1 MNWQSLL
8 LVIFM
13 LVILGIQWV
22 NVSRF
27 IADDSYFYMVTAR
40 NIAFSGEQTFSGI
53 MPTNGVHPLW
63 LYLLSFSSWIVSFF
77 APEFLYHPFSVV
89 PLSLVVLALGAY
101 AAWRAAGVLGL
112 NRLLFTVIPIGFL
125 CAFNLLGSEAY
136 LFYCC
141 LSLLILVSLNSNQK
155 WFHAIAIGLAGAAV
169 FLARLDSIFFVTAY
183 FVWLW
188 TTRREIKFVGLAFL
202 VTAITG
208 SIYVISNYFFFDG
221 IIPIS
226 GWLKSSFPT
235 LSTGGIIYNRLGTEF
250 SGYNVLFGLVP
261 IIISTAMLPFLRVE
275 MKGHLS
281 LVYVFWV
288 GSVLHFLYIA
298 CFSRGGT
305 GWLWYY
311 VLPVVLGSFMLAIG
325 AKQLVDIPRQ
335 KWFVT
340 SSYLLAAFLFTGYSL
355 RNVTREVTWED
366 QGATMLQYLDQN
378 EISDAVIIVGD
389 AAGKTAFYGNNQV
402 MGLDMLTSNQRY
414 VSQMMSAEN
423 GFQFVLDSARATN
436 KEVYLLYTSG
446 TWLGWLEHDQD
457 YSLLSYLF
465 LSPGST
471 IYEDMGTVDLGK
483 PVSMQTN
490 LAVWRVPDAVPTR
503 ARP

>member
-1 MNWQSLL
+1 
-8 LVIFM
+8 
-13 LVILGIQWV
+13 
-22 NVSRF
+22 
-27 IADDSYFYMVTAR
+27 
-40 NIAFSGEQTFSGI
+40 
-53 MPTNGVHPLW
+53 
-63 LYLLSFSSWIVSFF
+63 
-77 APEFLYHPFSVV
+77 
-89 PLSLVVLALGAY
+89 
-101 AAWRAAGVLGL
+101 
-112 NRLLFTVIPIGFL
+112 
-125 CAFNLLGSEAY
+125 
-136 LFYCC
+136 
-141 LSLLILVSLNSNQK
+141 
-155 WFHAIAIGLAGAAV
+155 
-169 FLARLDSIFFVTAY
+169 
-183 FVWLW
+183 
-188 TTRREIKFVGLAFL
+188 
-202 VTAITG
+202 
-208 SIYVISNYFFFDG
+208 
-221 IIPIS
+221 
-226 GWLKSSFPT
+226 
-235 LSTGGIIYNRLGTEF
+235 
-250 SGYNVLFGLVP
+250 
-261 IIISTAMLPFLRVE
+261 
-275 MKGHLS
+275 
-281 LVYVFWV
+281 
-288 GSVLHFLYIA
+288 
-298 CFSRGGT
+298 
-305 GWLWYY
+305 
-311 VLPVVLGSFMLAIG
+311 MLAIG